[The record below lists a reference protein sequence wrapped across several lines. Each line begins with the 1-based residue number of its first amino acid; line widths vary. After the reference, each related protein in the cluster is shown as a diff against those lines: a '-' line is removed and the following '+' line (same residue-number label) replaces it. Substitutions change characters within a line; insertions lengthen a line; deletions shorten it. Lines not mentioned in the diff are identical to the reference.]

1 MTHRTRIRRM
11 GWLAVLPFC
20 FTLYGVLH
28 LKVTAVESEVVVAER
43 QIIALEEGN
52 LLLETEFL
60 TRSNQMRL
68 SAWNRVDFGFV
79 APTAAQFIE
88 NERQLASFGGPRS
101 VDAPAPIMLA
111 GMTGDEE
118 LPEFPK
124 LVSPLTGEPLDPRLL
139 SDAPGPHAK
148 DTGEVR
154 IALTSVVEAP
164 VRIALSA
171 RAGDASR

>member
-1 MTHRTRIRRM
+1 MIPQTRIRRM
-11 GWLAVLPFC
+11 GWLAALLIC
-20 FTLYGVLH
+20 FALYALLH
-28 LKVTAVESEVVVAER
+28 LKVTAVESEVVRAER
-43 QIIALEEGN
+43 QIIALEEAN

-88 NERQLASFGGPRS
+88 NERQLASFGGPRAA
-101 VDAPAPIMLA
+101 DAPAPIMLA
-111 GMTGDEE
+111 GMSGEEE

-124 LVSPLTGEPLDPRLL
+124 LVSPLTGKPLDPRLL
-139 SDAPGPHAK
+139 SDEPADDAGRA
-148 DTGEVR
+148 GETQL
-154 IALTSVVEAP
+154 ALTSSVEAP
-164 VRIALSA
+164 VRIALVA